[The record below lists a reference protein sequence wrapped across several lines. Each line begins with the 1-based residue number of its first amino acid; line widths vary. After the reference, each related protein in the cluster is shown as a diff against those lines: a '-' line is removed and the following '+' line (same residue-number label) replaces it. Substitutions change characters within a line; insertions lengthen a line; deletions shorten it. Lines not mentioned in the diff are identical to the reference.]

1 MTDLCQPVDCKV
13 AAETKKINHA
23 LHVVEK
29 QENREK
35 WRDYRKNGSLG
46 ASQRRM
52 YMAKW
57 LDTTWKFLKSHRRQ
71 LLDRAWDKTVLIQL
85 DGTHSLELN
94 GLENYQPPPPPVVC
108 VRVCMQ
114 LAVSDYTTLELIS
127 VHAGVGNGDGGS
139 AKVKTEIEH
148 GSRRTCTV
156 EQNTKINTHPDASES
171 LSSSMP
177 SSAYNTN
184 APTK

>member
-13 AAETKKINHA
+13 AAETKKITHA

-57 LDTTWKFLKSHRRQ
+57 LDTTWKFLKANRRQ

-94 GLENYQPPPPPVVC
+94 GLEGYEPPLPPVVC
-108 VRVCMQ
+108 LRVCMQ
-114 LAVSDYTTLELIS
+114 LAVSDYTTLESIS
-127 VHAGVGNGDGGS
+127 VHAGVGHGGS
-139 AKVKTEIEH
+139 VKVKVEIEG

-156 EQNTKINTHPDASES
+156 EQNTKINTHPDANES
-171 LSSSMP
+171 LSSS
-177 SSAYNTN
+177 
-184 APTK
+184 K